1 MAFITNEKRE
11 SLIKRINA
19 SYTVKKLLMLIE
31 IVLLITFIVLTF
43 VSLYKT
49 EKDPESL
56 WRWFDGDKLTGL
68 GIGMLVYAI
77 VIALLGGTSLVLI
90 FTIRSPKSIKNDV
103 KTLESSALSGKRIK
117 KDETAGDVMRSR
129 RNPENA
135 IPVEPVETKK
145 KKKGK

>member
-11 SLIKRINA
+11 GLIKRINE
-19 SYTVKKLLMLIE
+19 SYTVKKLLMSLE
-31 IVLLITFIVLTF
+31 IVLLIAFIVLTF
-43 VSLYKT
+43 ISIYETDRGV
-49 EKDPESL
+49 EG
-56 WRWFDGDKLTGL
+56 WNWFEGDKLTGL
-68 GIGMLVYAI
+68 GIGMLIYAI

-90 FTIRSPKSIKNDV
+90 FTIRSPKSIKDDV
-103 KTLESSALSGKRIK
+103 KKLESSALSGKKIK

-135 IPVEPVETKK
+135 IPVEQPVNK